1 MAKRPVNNFKSR
13 TFKEKVLILC
23 EGLTE
28 KNYFNAMKEDLG
40 LPKTIAVEITDCK
53 GDVTDV
59 LKNAKKDG
67 VKKIFVVFDH
77 DNFPKRSDVFKLA
90 SQKNANV
97 IFSSIC
103 FEIWYLLHFKNSTKA
118 FNSEAELEKK
128 LKKCIG
134 MENYEKNNFKH
145 YSILKDKLATA
156 KSHAESIRLSV
167 VENNYGVE
175 VFNLNPYTNVDELVC
190 FSVGSFS
197 TLGFV
202 LNIDAL
208 L

>member
-1 MAKRPVNNFKSR
+1 MAKRPKNNFKERQLKS
-13 TFKEKVLILC
+13 KVLILC

-40 LPKTIAVEITDCK
+40 LPKTIAVNIIDCK

-67 VKKIFVVFDH
+67 FEKIFVVFDH
-77 DNFPKRSDVFKLA
+77 DNFSKRGDVFKLA
-90 SQKNANV
+90 SQKNVDV

-118 FNSEAELEKK
+118 FTSEAELEKE
-128 LKKCIG
+128 LKKCTG

-145 YSILKDKLATA
+145 YSILKDKITVA
-156 KSHAESIRLSV
+156 KSNAKKSRLTV
-167 VENNYGVE
+167 VQNNDGVE
-175 VFNLNPYTNVDELVC
+175 VFNLNPFTNVDELVIY
-190 FSVGSFS
+190 
-197 TLGFV
+197 LE
-202 LNIDAL
+202 NQKQ
-208 L
+208 